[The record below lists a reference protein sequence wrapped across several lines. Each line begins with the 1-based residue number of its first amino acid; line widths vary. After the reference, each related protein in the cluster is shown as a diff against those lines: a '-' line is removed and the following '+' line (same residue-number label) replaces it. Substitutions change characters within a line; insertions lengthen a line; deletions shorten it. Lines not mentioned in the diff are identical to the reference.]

1 MEDLAKNNRSF
12 LVATLAMV
20 GVGAVIVI
28 IGMILFPLTLYT
40 NPNAGPIP
48 GLVNTPKGN
57 LLVISLFGLFAADIG
72 VFLNRV
78 IRLERERTA
87 ILERGSN
94 RENAKPLSPPSS
106 GAITSGRE

>member
-12 LVATLAMV
+12 LIATLVMV
-20 GVGAVIVI
+20 GVGALIVFV
-28 IGMILFPLTLYT
+28 GTLFFPLTLYT
-40 NPNAGPIP
+40 DPNAGIAPK
-48 GLVNTPKGN
+48 LVNTPQGN
-57 LLVISLFGLFAADIG
+57 LLVIALFGLFAADIG

-94 RENAKPLSPPSS
+94 RENATPLPPPPQ
-106 GAITSGRE
+106 GAIKSGNE